1 MMNGSISIKRS
12 LSPTT
17 LKRTVLYIVLLGGGL
32 WHILGYFQTIMNSAA
47 GPLMA
52 VLALWL
58 LYEQSL
64 LAGWSATALKR
75 LAVWAVI
82 VFSGSLLVEHWGV
95 ATGLIFGTYSYG
107 AGLGARVGHVP
118 WAIGF
123 AWINM
128 LLASAAMTQRFF
140 PGAFRAILAGAL
152 IVAGF
157 MTLFDLFMEPAA
169 MALDYWQWENGIIP
183 LQNYAAWFV
192 LGFIFALAAMKLKIW
207 QNGASAFGL
216 HAYIAQL
223 LYFLMVSAGG
233 WFAV

>member
-1 MMNGSISIKRS
+1 MNGSISIKRS
-12 LSPTT
+12 LRPDT
-17 LKRTVLYIVLLGGGL
+17 LKLAVLYIVLLGGGL
-32 WHILGYFQTIMNSAA
+32 WHILGYFQTIMDSAA

-58 LYEQSL
+58 LYEQSRVT
-64 LAGWSATALKR
+64 GWSVLAIRR

-95 ATGLIFGTYSYG
+95 ATGLIFGTYNYG

-128 LLASAAMTQRFF
+128 LLASAAMTEKIF
-140 PGAFRAILAGAL
+140 PASFKKPWLSAL
-152 IVAGF
+152 IIAAF

-169 MALDYWQWENGIIP
+169 MTLDYWQWENGIIP

-207 QNGASAFGL
+207 QNGASAFGI

-223 LYFLMVSAGG
+223 IYFLMVSAGG